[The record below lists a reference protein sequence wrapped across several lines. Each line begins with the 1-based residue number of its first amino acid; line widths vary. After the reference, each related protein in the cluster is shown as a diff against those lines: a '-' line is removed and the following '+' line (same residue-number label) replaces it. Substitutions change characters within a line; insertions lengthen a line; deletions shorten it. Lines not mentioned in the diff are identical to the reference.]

1 MLPYRRRLVYAFRTF
16 FSILDHSC
24 VPEDVGAAL
33 GASATTAAAPD
44 PAPSA
49 PAAAAPQADRALQL
63 LGLLQ
68 RDGRLL
74 DFLMEEIAA
83 YGDAQIG
90 AAARDVHAG
99 CRSVLTKYLSI
110 VPVLAEG
117 EGDTLEVDRTTDPSR
132 LKVVGNLIGQPPH
145 RGIVR
150 HRGWEASRV
159 ELPPPPAGHS
169 VLAPA
174 EVEVA

>member
-1 MLPYRRRLVYAFRTF
+1 MLPYRRRLAYAFRTF
-16 FSILDHSC
+16 FSILDHSR

-33 GASATTAAAPD
+33 GAQASTAAAPV
-44 PAPSA
+44 SA
-49 PAAAAPQADRALQL
+49 PAAPAHQEDRALQL

-74 DFLMEEIAA
+74 DFLMENIAA

-132 LKVVGNLIGQPPH
+132 LKVVGNLVGQPPH

-159 ELPPPPAGHS
+159 ELPPPPPGHA

-174 EVEVA
+174 EIEVA